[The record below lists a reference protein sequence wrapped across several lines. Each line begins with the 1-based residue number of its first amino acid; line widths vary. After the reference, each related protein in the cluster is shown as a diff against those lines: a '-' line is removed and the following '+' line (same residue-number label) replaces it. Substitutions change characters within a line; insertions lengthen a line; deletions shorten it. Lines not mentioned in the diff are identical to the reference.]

1 MKCVAF
7 QRPAVNAADQPIVP
21 DASMFSPVN
30 PFPSPAVFNYNPR
43 GMDRLTTG
51 ITVILTCLAS
61 TGCVQRILQVESEPP
76 GASVHINGEAAGK
89 TPLEYPFDFY
99 GEFEIVLRLDD
110 HRSRRISHEASAP
123 WYAYFPVDLVVEFL
137 LPIFPIRDVH
147 RVDAKLEKT
156 GKIDEALRKDLDA
169 RVEAETSQ
177 GPGNQ
182 QTK

>member
-7 QRPAVNAADQPIVP
+7 QRAAVNAAGKSIVR
-21 DASMFSPVN
+21 AAGRFSPAN
-30 PFPSPAVFNYNPR
+30 PFPSPLVFNYNPR
-43 GMDRLTTG
+43 GMDRFSTG
-51 ITVILTCLAS
+51 ITVILACLAS

-89 TPLEYPFDFY
+89 TPLEHPFDFY

-110 HRSRRISHEASAP
+110 HRSRRIIHATPPP

-147 RVDAKLEKT
+147 RVDAKLEKA

-169 RVEAETSQ
+169 RVEAETRQ
-177 GPGNQ
+177 GSGNQ